1 MKFSE
6 YFTYN
11 PGTGQ
16 AKELGVKGRVL
27 KSLYKN
33 VRIPWWLIIIG
44 AFLAVFNSIVI
55 LTQYE
60 NYMAIFTGALSDLS
74 PLWQYLAASFI
85 QYLLIFASVL
95 SDVAYVTIVTRVRK
109 KMWRKMVR
117 LPLKSFEDETPS
129 GMLSRVTSD
138 AEYASKPFAAAIAV
152 LQILLYILSMS
163 AAAPKD
169 MPQALGFLIVTVIL
183 AVATIVVSV
192 KICSKATTYVQN
204 RISALTA
211 HYSEQLANIK
221 FVKASGAEEKAI
233 ERSFG
238 LIEKRYRAALYSAFA
253 TGLQTLANNFTY
265 IIIYS
270 CAFLG
275 GILAIRAGAISD
287 TTPISAV
294 YAFGMAL
301 ELTLVAIMTL
311 PSFFAATVGGSKKL
325 VSIFAQAEEDTE
337 SGAAPE
343 GLSQDKLDGALRT
356 ENLSFA
362 YGDRTTLDGVSL
374 VIPQGKITALVG
386 PNGSGKS
393 TLVKV
398 LDRLY
403 PAENGDLLLG
413 DTNASDVSLKTW
425 REQFAVVSQR
435 PSLFSGSLR
444 DNICYGMKR
453 EVSEEELARVVHLA
467 NLDEVVASHEGG
479 LDYVIGIKGTGL
491 SGGEQQR
498 VAIARALL
506 RDAKILIL
514 DEATA
519 NLDAK
524 TEDEV
529 KKGLVELMKG
539 RTVIEIAHS
548 ASAIR
553 DADHV
558 IVLDSGRVAAAGT
571 CAKLVESNAFFRQLV
586 REG

>member
-1 MKFSE
+1 MKISQ
-6 YFTYN
+6 YFTYDA
-11 PGTGQ
+11 GTDR
-16 AKELGVKGRVL
+16 AEEIRVRGRVL
-27 KSLYKN
+27 KSLYKK
-33 VRIPWWLIIIG
+33 VRIPWLLIIIG
-44 AFLAVFNSIVI
+44 AILAVFNGIVI

-60 NYMAIFTGALSDLS
+60 NYQAIFTGALTDLS
-74 PLWQYLAASFI
+74 PLWQYLIASFV

-95 SDVAYVTIVTRVRK
+95 ADVAFVTIVTGVRK

-117 LPLKSFEDETPS
+117 LPLKSFEKETS
-129 GMLSRVTSD
+129 GGMLSRVTSD

-152 LQILLYILSMS
+152 LQILLYILSLS

-183 AVATIVVSV
+183 AVASIIVSV
-192 KICSKATTYVQN
+192 KICSRATTYVQS
-204 RISALTA
+204 RISKLTA
-211 HYSEQLANIK
+211 HYSEQLGNIK
-221 FVKASGAEEKAI
+221 FVKASNAEEKAI
-233 ERSFG
+233 ARSFD
-238 LIEKRYRAALYSAFA
+238 LIEKRYKAALYNAFA

-311 PSFFAATVGGSKKL
+311 PSYFAATVGGSKKL
-325 VSIFAQAEEDTE
+325 VSIFAEQEEDTE
-337 SGAAPE
+337 SGSDLKDAAGE
-343 GLSQDKLDGALRT
+343 LRV
-356 ENLSFA
+356 EDLSFA
-362 YGDRTTLDGVSL
+362 YADREVLHGLDA
-374 VIPQGKITALVG
+374 VIPQGKVTALVG

-393 TLVKV
+393 TLARL

-403 PAENGDLLLG
+403 PADSGNVLLG
-413 DTNASDVSLKTW
+413 SEKAADVSLKAW
-425 REQFAVVSQR
+425 REQFAVVSQS
-435 PSLFSGSLR
+435 PALFSGTLR
-444 DNICYGMKR
+444 DNICYGIRR
-453 EVSEEELARVVHLA
+453 EVSEEELSRAVRLA

-479 LDYVIGIKGTGL
+479 LDYEIGLKGQGL

-506 RDAKILIL
+506 RDAKYLIL

-519 NLDAK
+519 NLDLK
-524 TEDEV
+524 TEEAV
-529 KKGLVELMKG
+529 KKGLASLMQG
-539 RTVIEIAHS
+539 RTVIEIAHN

-558 IVLDSGRVAAAGT
+558 IVLDDGHVAASGT
-571 CAKLVESNAFFRQLV
+571 PAELEQSNAFFRQLV